1 MSYLDGSFL
10 ADGESYDA
18 GDATIALSPALGE
31 NPNSGDEI
39 AMILPG
45 GIIVTKKMLWVILG
59 AVAVAVLVVYMKRK
73 RDREPKAIE
82 G

>member
-18 GDATIALSPALGE
+18 GDATIALAPALGE
-31 NPNSGDEI
+31 EPTSNGDKI

-45 GIIVTKKMLWVILG
+45 GIIVTNRMLWVILG
-59 AVAVAVLVVYMKRK
+59 AVAVAALVIYVKRQ
-73 RDREPKAIE
+73 REPKRIE
-82 G
+82 D